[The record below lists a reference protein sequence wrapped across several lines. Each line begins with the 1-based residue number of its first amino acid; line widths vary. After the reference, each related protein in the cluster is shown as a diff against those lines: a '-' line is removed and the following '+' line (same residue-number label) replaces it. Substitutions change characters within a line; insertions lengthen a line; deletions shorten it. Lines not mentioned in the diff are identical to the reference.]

1 MNGIGAEEM
10 GEYML
15 GGEGIGIDLRGFD
28 FG

>member
-1 MNGIGAEEM
+1 MSGIGTDEM

-15 GGEGIGIDLRGFD
+15 GEEGIGIDLRGFD